1 MKTSSV
7 LHVISV
13 VAGVVGVIMSAVAV
27 LFWPAGVVWIGITR
41 DVMLSCAMTTLLAAI
56 WLQTATI
63 HHVMLE
69 AATSAARQPST
80 TRS

>member
-1 MKTSSV
+1 MKTSSE
-7 LHVISV
+7 LHVSSV
-13 VAGVVGVIMSAVAV
+13 VAGVVGAIMSAVAV

-41 DVMLSCAMTTLLAAI
+41 DVVLSCAITTLLAAI
-56 WLQTATI
+56 WRQTATI
-63 HHVMLE
+63 HHVLLE